1 MKDNGSWDKIPQDPS
16 SEEQLP
22 ETSES
27 TWQEQ
32 SENSSAPDVQDGEQY
47 TTEESEP
54 TSDGWRQLDQQTDF
68 ERFRTKKK
76 KKSGKN
82 GKKSKKKS
90 KSSLHTEKSAK
101 KKKKQSM
108 LTNILLVAVLVIGLS
123 VMLYPTISDYIN
135 SLHAS
140 QAIAD
145 YSQKVE
151 EMSEEEIQAYFDA
164 ADAYNAQVRQ
174 LSFPFQDYKQIEDE
188 YNSTLDVTGTGIM
201 GVVTIGKINVE
212 LPIYHGTS
220 EGVLQVAAG
229 HLEGST
235 LPVGGES
242 THAVLSAHRGLPTAK
257 LFTHLDKLTEGD
269 VFSITVLNRDFYYQ
283 VDQIL
288 IVKPTEMD
296 AMLIEDG
303 KDYVTLQTCTPYGIN
318 THRMLVR
325 AHRVES
331 PEGSA
336 VVQANA
342 VRVPVIMV
350 IGAITVPTMF
360 IILVILLIIY
370 RRRPSRMATPE
381 DIARLSELKARTEQK
396 KRNSSDKK

>member
-16 SEEQLP
+16 EEQLP
-22 ETSES
+22 EASES
-27 TWQEQ
+27 TWQE
-32 SENSSAPDVQDGEQY
+32 NTDAYSASDVQDGEQH
-47 TTEESEP
+47 TSEESEP
-54 TSDGWRQLDQQTDF
+54 TPDGWRQLDQQTNL
-68 ERFRTKKK
+68 ERFRTANKKKSSKKGKK
-76 KKSGKN
+76 KKSKASPNQEKN
-82 GKKSKKKS
+82 
-90 KSSLHTEKSAK
+90 AK
-101 KKKKQSM
+101 KKKKQSI
-108 LTNILLVAVLVIGLS
+108 LTNVLLVTVLVIGLGI
-123 VMLYPTISDYIN
+123 MLYPTISDYVN

-145 YSQKVE
+145 YSQKVD

-164 ADAYNAQVRQ
+164 ADAYNAKVRE
-174 LSFPFQDYKQIEDE
+174 LSFPFQDYKQLLDE

-269 VFSITVLNRDFYYQ
+269 VFSITILNRDFYYQ

-336 VVQANA
+336 VVQPNA
-342 VRVPVIMV
+342 VRIPVMMV

-360 IILVILLIIY
+360 IILVILLIVY
-370 RRRPSRMATPE
+370 RRRPKRMATPE
-381 DIARLSELKARTEQK
+381 DIARLSELKAKAEQN

>member
-27 TWQEQ
+27 TWQEH
-32 SENSSAPDVQDGEQY
+32 SENFSASDVQDGEQY

-76 KKSGKN
+76 KKSGKS
-82 GKKSKKKS
+82 GKKSKKNS
-90 KSSLHTEKSAK
+90 KSSPNTEKSAK

-108 LTNILLVAVLVIGLS
+108 LTNILLVAVLVVGLS

-164 ADAYNAQVRQ
+164 ADAYNAKVRE

-360 IILVILLIIY
+360 IILVILLIVY
-370 RRRPSRMATPE
+370 RIRPSRMATPE